1 VFDALVIGAGP
12 AGTMIAAALSDQ
24 GLRVQG
30 LTATPL
36 RSRWPNTYGIWRDEL
51 EALNL
56 TELLGHSWEDAVS
69 YFSQGEVAHQ
79 RAYGL
84 FDKVKLQNYLLD
96 RCAKGAVEWVE
107 GAAQSIKHLA
117 DHSCV
122 VTASGQELTAR
133 IVVDASGHK
142 PVFVERSSTQPIAY
156 QSAYGIV
163 GRFSAPPVPD
173 GQFVLMDFRSEH
185 LSAAEK
191 AQHPPTFVY
200 VMDFGDGVYF
210 VEETS
215 LAAAPALGFDVL
227 EQRLRSRL
235 KSRGIEVLEE
245 HEVERCLFP
254 MNLPMPRFDQP
265 VVGFGG
271 AASMVHPAS
280 GYSIGAQ
287 LRRAPDLAGAI
298 AQALQDKTAS
308 PQQIA
313 KAGWQGLWPQDR
325 LRKYYLYRF
334 GLEKLMRFDEARLT
348 HFFDTFFA
356 LPRSQWSGFLADG
369 MTSPELV
376 GAMLRLFVAAPNDVR
391 WGLMQ
396 FPGKEA
402 GLFWEFLRA

>member
-24 GLRVQG
+24 GLLVQG

-36 RSRWPNTYGIWRDEL
+36 RSVWPNTYGIWRDEL
-51 EALNL
+51 EALGL
-56 TELLGHSWEDAVS
+56 TDLLSHAWDDCVS
-69 YFSQGEVAHQ
+69 YFSQGQVAHD

-84 FDKVKLQNYLLD
+84 LDKRKLQNYLLD
-96 RCAKGAVEWVE
+96 RCEKGQVEWVE

-122 VTASGQELTAR
+122 VTASGQELVAR
-133 IVVDASGHK
+133 IVVDASGHN
-142 PVFVERSSTQPIAY
+142 PVFVERSYPYPIAY

-173 GQFVLMDFRSEH
+173 KQFVLMDFRSEH
-185 LSAAEK
+185 LSAQAK
-191 AQHPPTFVY
+191 AQCPPTFVY
-200 VMDFGDGVYF
+200 SMPLGDGVYF

-215 LAAAPALGFDVL
+215 VASAPAVGFDVL

-235 KSRGIEVLEE
+235 QSQGISVLEE

-265 VVGFGG
+265 VVGFGA

-287 LRRAPDLAGAI
+287 LRRAPDLARAI
-298 AQALQDKTAS
+298 AQALKAENPS
-308 PQQIA
+308 PQTVAQ
-313 KAGWQGLWPQDR
+313 AGWQGLWPQDR

-334 GLEKLMRFDEARLT
+334 GLEKMMRFDEARLT
-348 HFFDTFFA
+348 HFFDTFFE
-356 LPRSQWSGFLADG
+356 LPKAQWSGFLADG

-376 GAMLRLFVAAPNDVR
+376 VAMLRLFAAAPNDVR

-402 GLFWEFLRA
+402 GLFWDFVTA